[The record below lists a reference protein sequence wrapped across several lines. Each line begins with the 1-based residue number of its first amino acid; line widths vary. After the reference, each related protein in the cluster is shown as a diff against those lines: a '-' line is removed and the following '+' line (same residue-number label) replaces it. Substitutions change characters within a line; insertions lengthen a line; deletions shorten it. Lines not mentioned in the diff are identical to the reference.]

1 MVHYFPTTNCHVS
14 EKYYAIDIVDG
25 KGTHYNSEWTLEQL
39 TRHYGKS
46 TTVKPE
52 KPKGFLGSN
61 LGLVLLL
68 AKKEHGELPITVR
81 EDKDDI
87 FITATSEL
95 SGPSDFHNIMAILG
109 YGVEN
114 ARPFRFAKNNIWY
127 HAKFVEFGKE
137 TKCCVVPEY
146 HGETYD
152 LTEDDK
158 QVVITNKSPKRGESM
173 FTCLLSNKFRV
184 CALNGIWVALKDNF
198 ILFLGDGTASTLIDE
213 SEFVRFPKI
222 VIKNPANLRHTR
234 AYRYENKT
242 KTKALF
248 AYNYE
253 YQVDGFLVTGQQYEE
268 AKNASDKEIA
278 LAILSYV
285 WHDIFSF
292 FVATEIS
299 FYETRGEFLVKTKR
313 QTPDLVDITKGGVSG
328 WKRYFKY
335 YAPES
340 KKHLFTIFENFGLL
354 ITAEEFKQYNDTKT
368 TYSQDLQICESETS
382 T

>member
-1 MVHYFPTTNCHVS
+1 MIHYFPTTNVHIP

-25 KGTHYNSEWTLEQL
+25 KGTHWNSEWTLEQL
-39 TRHYGKS
+39 IQHYGKS
-46 TTVKPE
+46 TTIKPE

-95 SGPSDFHNIMAILG
+95 SDHTDFHNIMAILG
-109 YGVEN
+109 YEVEN

-127 HAKFVEFGKE
+127 HAKFEEFGKE

-173 FTCLLSNKFRV
+173 FTCLLSNKFRIF
-184 CALNGIWVALKDNF
+184 ALNGIWVAVKNHNM
-198 ILFLGDGTASTLIDE
+198 IYLGSGTSDTLVD
-213 SEFVRFPKI
+213 SSVFVSFPKI
-222 VIKNPANLRHTR
+222 AIKNPERLCYTSVYKKYVNAPNT
-234 AYRYENKT
+234 EDPNM
-242 KTKALF
+242 LF
-248 AYNYE
+248 E
-253 YQVDGFLVTGQQYEE
+253 YYVDGLIVHGSAYEA

-292 FVATEIS
+292 FAATEIS
-299 FYETRGEFLVKTKR
+299 FYKERGEFSVKTKK
-313 QTPDLVDITKGGVSG
+313 QTPDLVDIIKGGVSG

-335 YAPES
+335 YAPEN
-340 KKHLFTIFENFGLL
+340 KKHLFTIFENFGLS
-354 ITAEEFKQYNDTKT
+354 ITAEEFQQYNDRKT
-368 TYSQDLQICESETS
+368 TDSQDRQICQGERRT
-382 T
+382 